1 MPRRYASLRIT
12 TAALCLILPG
22 LQAAGAEPSGGNERA
37 EEGSP
42 ASEGDSPIF
51 AARKSGQPPA
61 YSAVGAPV
69 DPRVPAEW
77 NRYHDY
83 AEATKL
89 LKDMAAARPKLA
101 RLKSLG
107 RTYGGREMWV
117 LTITNFEHGD
127 DRRKP
132 ALYLGGAIH
141 ANEVQATEVAL
152 YTAWYLLEMHGRNE
166 FITDL
171 VDRRAFYLIPMLS
184 PDSRDAHFHRP
195 NSTNSPRSGQ
205 RPVDDDRDGLVDEDG
220 PDDLDGDGHVTRM
233 RVRDPNGRH
242 KPHPKYPHL
251 MIEADP
257 EERGEYRLLG
267 WEGFDNDGDGK
278 VNEDG
283 DGYYDPNRDWPWQWQ
298 PEYVQRGAHHYP
310 FSILENRMVA
320 DFVMDHPN
328 VAAGFCLHNAGG
340 MILRSPST
348 KGDRMEPE
356 DVATMDTLAK
366 RGERIL
372 PGYRALVTS
381 TGLYEAHGIEKDWL
395 YRMRGVLCWTM
406 ELFTPYNYLH
416 RDADRSRSASRETR
430 EEFAKYLLF
439 GEGTVSWH
447 EVDHPQYGKVEVG
460 GYTKN
465 WGRQP
470 PSFMLQEELHRN
482 MSFALYHADQMP
494 QVEVQSADAKPL
506 GDGLF
511 EVTATIANLKLTPT
525 HTAADRQHKIT
536 PPDVATIEGEHVK
549 VVVGLVSDDQF
560 FTDAKAQKR
569 RPERLEIDNVPGMGA
584 VYVRWLVEGEG
595 PYTVTVRSPKGGV
608 DACRVRI
615 PQT

>member
-1 MPRRYASLRIT
+1 MAIRKNTTLRIT
-12 TAALCLILPG
+12 VATLCGMLSG
-22 LQAAGAEPSGGNERA
+22 LHAAGAEPPRDEPAA
-37 EEGSP
+37 EKPVGITP
-42 ASEGDSPIF
+42 
-51 AARKSGQPPA
+51 
-61 YSAVGAPV
+61 YHAVGAPA
-69 DPRVPAEW
+69 DPRVAAEW
-77 NRYHDY
+77 NRYRDY

-89 LKDMAAARPKLA
+89 LKAMAAAHPKLA

-107 RTYGGREMWV
+107 RSYGGREMWV
-117 LTITNFEHGD
+117 LTVTNFERGN
-127 DRRKP
+127 DRTKP
-132 ALYLGGAIH
+132 ALYMGGAIH
-141 ANEVQATEVAL
+141 ANEIQATEVAL
-152 YTAWYLLEMHGRNE
+152 YTAWYLLEMHGHND
-166 FITDL
+166 FITEL
-171 VDRRAFYLIPMLS
+171 VDRRAFYFVPMLS

-195 NSTNSPRSGQ
+195 NTTHSPRSGQ

-220 PDDLDGDGHVTRM
+220 PDDLDGDGHIAQM
-233 RVRDPNGRH
+233 RIRDPNGRH
-242 KPHPKYPHL
+242 KPHPKYPNL

-267 WEGFDNDGDGK
+267 REGFDNDGDGK

-298 PEYVQRGAHHYP
+298 PEYVQRGAHRYP
-310 FSILENRMVA
+310 LSIPENRMVA
-320 DFVMDHPN
+320 DFVMDHAN
-328 VAAGFCLHNAGG
+328 IAAGFCLHNSGG
-340 MILRSPST
+340 MILRSPCV
-348 KGDRMEPE
+348 KDDHMEPD

-381 TGLYEAHGIEKDWL
+381 TGLYEAHGVEKDWL

-406 ELFTPYNYLH
+406 ELFTPHNFFH
-416 RDADRSRSASRETR
+416 EKGGRDFFASGEMR

-439 GEGTVSWH
+439 GEGTIPWH

-494 QVEVQSADAKPL
+494 QVEVQSARVKPF
-506 GDGLF
+506 GEALF

-536 PPDVATIEGEHVK
+536 PPDLATIEGKDVK
-549 VVVGLVSDDQF
+549 VVAGLVSKDQF
-560 FTDAKAQKR
+560 FTDAKPQKQ

-584 VYVRWLVEGEG
+584 VYVRWLIEGEG
-595 PYTVTVRSPKGGV
+595 PYTVTIRSCKGGL
-608 DACRVRI
+608 DKRRV
-615 PQT
+615 PVAE